1 MDFYSIKM
9 LIKKN
14 LSIRFFYFDI
24 YLAQEQ
30 NKTFKLYSNE
40 VHGFKRSLIAL
51 KGCLNPWTSLEKSL
65 KVLTSSW
72 AKYMSK

>member
-14 LSIRFFYFDI
+14 LSIRFFHFDI

-30 NKTFKLYSNE
+30 DETFKLYSNE
-40 VHGFKRSLIAL
+40 DHGFKRSWMAFEF
-51 KGCLNPWTSLEKSL
+51 EKSMKINYRSHPVEEFQL
-65 KVLTSSW
+65 RHIRYW
-72 AKYMSK
+72 

>member
-24 YLAQEQ
+24 YLAQEKD
-30 NKTFKLYSNE
+30 KTFKLYSNE
-40 VHGFKRSLIAL
+40 VHGFKRPLIAFEF
-51 KGCLNPWTSLEKSL
+51 EKTR
-65 KVLTSSW
+65 KNFIMTR
-72 AKYMSK
+72 KN